1 MTTKYPICPDRIRQV
16 PKQFSWVDQR
26 LVRDHY
32 LERCSHQAAALYLFL
47 VTVADCQGL
56 SYYSDSSITRRLSM
70 EESALEQA
78 RRNLVRLE
86 LIAYRKPLYQVLA
99 LPAGP
104 RPICTA
110 RVATDLSACNAQADR
125 PLAIGQIF
133 KQIMGGA
140 A

>member
-1 MTTKYPICPDRIRQV
+1 
-16 PKQFSWVDQR
+16 VDQR
-26 LVRDHY
+26 LVRDRY

-47 VTVADCQGL
+47 VIVADCQGL
-56 SYYSDSSITRRLSM
+56 SYYSDSSITKRLSM

-78 RRNLVRLE
+78 RRNLIRLD

-99 LPAGP
+99 LPADP
-104 RPICTA
+104 RPISTA
-110 RVATDLSACNAQADR
+110 RVATNLSGSACAGTADRCNAQAVR

-140 A
+140 HD